1 MWSIYKYTNK
11 VNNHLYIGFSN
22 NPEKRY
28 AEHKKSSFNPND
40 KDYNQAIHKAIRK
53 YGLENFIFEIL
64 ENNIPTLQQAKERE
78 QFWIKKYKAYENRE
92 NYNETPGGD
101 CPGFN
106 AIHLGEEHGMAIL
119 TEEQVKYCR
128 KCYAE
133 GKRSRDI
140 YNELIKNNEISYSGF
155 LRMWHGK
162 NWKHI
167 MPQVFQNNPHR
178 AKYGA
183 KDRDILTKLFKGSGL
198 SLNKFVKSK
207 DCYVG
212 YGTLWKMINNPEFYD
227 NK

>member
-11 VNNHLYIGFSN
+11 INGHLYICLSN
-22 NPEKRY
+22 NPQKRY
-28 AEHKKSSFNPND
+28 SDHKKSSFNPND
-40 KDYNQAIHKAIRK
+40 KDYDQAIHRAIRK
-53 YGLENFIFEIL
+53 HGLENFDFRIL
-64 ENNIPTLQQAKERE
+64 ENDIPTLQQAKERE
-78 QFWIKKYKAYENRE
+78 QFWIKEYDAYENRE

-101 CPGFN
+101 CPGYKT
-106 AIHLGEEHGMAIL
+106 AHLGEKHGMAIL

-140 YNELIKNNEISYSGF
+140 YNELIKNNEMSYSGF

-162 NWKHI
+162 NWKYV
-167 MPQVFQNNPHR
+167 MPEVFQNNSHR

-183 KDRDILTKLFKGSGL
+183 KDRDILVELFKESGL
-198 SLNKFVKSK
+198 SLHQFVKS
-207 DCYVG
+207 DECYVG
-212 YGTLWKMINNPEFYD
+212 YGTLWKMVNNPEFYN